1 MADDMQ
7 AVVVRSHGGPE
18 VLQLT
23 TVPVPPVG
31 PDEVRV
37 AVRSIAV
44 NFRDVQQRRHAA
56 TPGATLPFTPGS
68 DFAGEVLEVGAN
80 VETLQPGAQVFGI
93 TLNGAYAEQ
102 VVVPAM
108 TAMPL
113 PPGADF
119 DHGAILPVAGLS
131 ASFLLTTSGIAKG
144 QTAVTYA
151 AAGGLGCF
159 LGGLLSA
166 AGVRSI
172 GLTSSEDK
180 AKVARAAGH
189 DEIVNY
195 REVDPVEAVRE
206 LTGGVGADVVF
217 DSVAGPTFD
226 RSFRMTRNEGTV
238 VICGRS
244 AGAPDLASVTDDFIT
259 VRRNLALREF
269 YLATHVFD
277 HLDELPE
284 RLQSLADGI
293 GDGTIRV
300 PVTSFPLTDVQR
312 AHQLLER
319 GATTGKLV
327 LHP

>member
-1 MADDMQ
+1 MAEDMQ

-18 VLQLT
+18 VLELT

-31 PDEVRV
+31 PDEVKV
-37 AVRSIAV
+37 AVRSIAL
-44 NFRDVQQRRHAA
+44 NFRDVQQRRNPAA
-56 TPGATLPFTPGS
+56 PGSTLPSTPGS
-68 DFAGEVLEVGAN
+68 DFAGEVTEVGAN
-80 VETLQPGAQVFGI
+80 VDTLEPGDHVFGI
-93 TLNGAYAEQ
+93 TLHGAYAEQ

-108 TAMPL
+108 TATPL
-113 PPGADF
+113 PTGADF

-166 AGVRSI
+166 AGVHSI
-172 GLTSSEDK
+172 GLTSSEEK
-180 AKVARAAGH
+180 AAVARAAGH
-189 DEIVNY
+189 EEIVNY
-195 REVDPVEAVRE
+195 REVDAVDAVRQ
-206 LTGGVGADVVF
+206 LTDGAGADVVF

-244 AGAPDLASVTDDFIT
+244 AGDPDLGRVTDDFIT

-284 RLQSLADGI
+284 RLQALADAI
-293 GDGTIRV
+293 ADGTIRV
-300 PVTSFPLTDVQR
+300 PITSFPFAQVRR
-312 AHQLLER
+312 AHELLEG

>member
-1 MADDMQ
+1 MHSAGSTRQ
-7 AVVVRSHGGPE
+7 PA
-18 VLQLT
+18 
-23 TVPVPPVG
+23 PVG

-37 AVRSIAV
+37 AVRSIAI
-44 NFRDVQQRRHAA
+44 NFRDVKQRRDAA
-56 TPGATLPFTPGS
+56 PGATLPFTPGS

-80 VETLQPGAQVFGI
+80 VDTLQAGAHVFGT
-93 TLNGAYAEQ
+93 TLTGAYAEQ

-108 TAMPL
+108 TTMPL

-119 DHGAILPVAGLS
+119 DDGAILPVAGLS
-131 ASFLLTTSGIAKG
+131 ASFLLTTSGIAEG

-172 GLTSSEDK
+172 GLTSSEEK

-206 LTGGVGADVVF
+206 LTDGVGADVVF

-244 AGAPDLASVTDDFIT
+244 AGDPDLAGVTDDFIT
-259 VRRNLALREF
+259 ARRNLALREF
-269 YLATHVFD
+269 YLATHVVDYF
-277 HLDELPE
+277 DELPE
-284 RLQSLADGI
+284 RLRSLADGI

-300 PVTSFPLTDVQR
+300 PVTSFPLTEVR
-312 AHQLLER
+312 EAHQLLER

-327 LHP
+327 LRP